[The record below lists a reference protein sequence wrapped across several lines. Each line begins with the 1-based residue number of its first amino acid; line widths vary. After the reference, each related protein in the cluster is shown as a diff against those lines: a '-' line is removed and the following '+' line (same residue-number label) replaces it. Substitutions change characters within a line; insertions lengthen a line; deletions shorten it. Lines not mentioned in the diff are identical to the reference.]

1 MRKTESDYK
10 DDPRPTPIA
19 LTIAGS
25 DSGGGAGI
33 QADLKAFSALGAYGA
48 SVITALT
55 AQNTRAVT
63 DIHAVPPAFIR
74 EQFEAVWSDIEVT
87 AIKIG
92 MLATPDV
99 IDVVAECIETASRD
113 KPVPVVLDPVMIA
126 KSGDKL
132 LADNAINTLR
142 QRLMPLA
149 TVLTPNLPEAAVL
162 LDSEIAHDEPTM
174 EHQGRQLLALGCEN
188 VLIKGGHLAADAPR
202 STDYLVQVGSILPL
216 PADRVFTT
224 NTHGTGCTLS
234 SSIAARL
241 AHGDNV
247 ETAVRTAKRYVT
259 EAIAAADTL
268 KVGQGH
274 GPVHHFHK
282 FW

>member
-1 MRKTESDYK
+1 MSKIESEHTNK
-10 DDPRPTPIA
+10 LRPTPIA

-55 AQNTRAVT
+55 AQNTQAVT
-63 DIHAVPPAFIR
+63 AIHAVPPAFIR
-74 EQFEAVWSDIEVT
+74 EQFDAVWSDIEVT

-99 IDVVAECIETASRD
+99 IDVVAQCIETATKN

-132 LADNAINTLR
+132 LADNAINTL
-142 QRLMPLA
+142 LEKLVPLA

-162 LDSEIAHDEPTM
+162 LNCKVAHDEATM
-174 EHQGRQLLALGCEN
+174 EQQGRQLLALGCEN
-188 VLIKGGHLAADAPR
+188 VLIKGGHLAADDLR
-202 STDYLVQVGSILPL
+202 STDYLVQAGNILPL
-216 PADRVFTT
+216 PADRVPTT

-241 AHGDNV
+241 AQGDSV
-247 ETAVRTAKRYVT
+247 ETAVNTAKRYVT

-268 KVGQGH
+268 RVGQGH